1 MSSNFSEDLEVA
13 KVNRNDI
20 TANYLNIDE
29 SSIMDPQKDLS
40 NMYQDQDTTEGI
52 TQEQFTALLNNM
64 ITEDKDKPI
73 RSKKSSI
80 ENANEEYY
88 FMNGLED
95 DQNQIEVP

>member
-52 TQEQFTALLNNM
+52 T
-64 ITEDKDKPI
+64 
-73 RSKKSSI
+73 
-80 ENANEEYY
+80 
-88 FMNGLED
+88 
-95 DQNQIEVP
+95 

>member
-1 MSSNFSEDLEVA
+1 MENKKSGNQNLSSNFSEDLEVA

-52 TQEQFTALLNNM
+52 T
-64 ITEDKDKPI
+64 
-73 RSKKSSI
+73 
-80 ENANEEYY
+80 
-88 FMNGLED
+88 
-95 DQNQIEVP
+95 